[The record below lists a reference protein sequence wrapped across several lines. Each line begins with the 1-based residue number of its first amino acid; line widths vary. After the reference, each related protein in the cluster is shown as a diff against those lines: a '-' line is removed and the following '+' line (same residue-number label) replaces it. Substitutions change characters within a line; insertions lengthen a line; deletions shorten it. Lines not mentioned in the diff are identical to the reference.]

1 MKVSW
6 QNDRTQWGIFPCQ
19 PVDYQNLPEGF
30 TMIQAWM
37 GSWGKKKTVEF
48 RHKSWGLNSQSTD
61 LTQQTGGIHLR
72 RSSPTDI
79 RTSTKRNRAG
89 TPKIH
94 LPEVDLQD
102 LCCAMRN
109 FEGSLPQI
117 HRMPTSGR
125 SHPWWTPAPKV
136 FNLPTAFFL
145 DSSRPNHPTLTP
157 ILFL

>member
-1 MKVSW
+1 MIELNGASSLAN
-6 QNDRTQWGIFPCQ
+6 QLITRI
-19 PVDYQNLPEGF
+19 YQRDSRWFKREWEVE
-30 TMIQAWM
+30 A
-37 GSWGKKKTVEF
+37 KKTVEF